1 MTLGIARTRPASI
14 SKTLPAPTGGWDT
27 RHALASMPSDNA
39 VILDNFFPETENV
52 TLRAGSASHATGMS
66 GNVETLMEYAP
77 LTGVNE
83 LYACNNGSIYEV
95 TDSGAVSSAV
105 VTGRSNN
112 RFQHTQIGTAG
123 GQFLFACNGADTPQT
138 YNGSAWANSTVSGP
152 TIANLIWCTT
162 HQARIFFGEED
173 SLSFWYLDTRVI
185 NGTALEFALD
195 GIFKRGGYIMAMGS
209 WTRDGGSGPDDVAVF
224 YSSEGE
230 IAVYSGT
237 DPSSAS
243 TWALVGVFLHGRP
256 VGRRCITKVGSS
268 LALISE
274 NGFQDVASILSVDRS
289 SSENVAISKQIND
302 AVNGAVRSYGDIF
315 GWQPILYPRS
325 KMLIFNVPISTTEM
339 HQYVFNSLT
348 GAPCRFKG
356 LNALCWG
363 TLGDRIFFGKI
374 DGTVHEFD
382 GTESGGESPTSDDGV
397 AITGDAMAAF
407 SYFGSKGS
415 EKAFKLV
422 EPIFMSTGNPSP
434 ALDLN
439 VDFTTYAPVGV
450 ASPLPNSA
458 GQWGVATWGV
468 SLWGKSDQIF
478 KGWMGV
484 RGHGRSA
491 SLRVRITTAVSRPSW
506 ISTNYTFV
514 RGGQI

>member
-1 MTLGIARTRPASI
+1 
-14 SKTLPAPTGGWDT
+14 
-27 RHALASMPSDNA
+27 
-39 VILDNFFPETENV
+39 
-52 TLRAGSASHATGMS
+52 
-66 GNVETLMEYAP
+66 
-77 LTGVNE
+77 
-83 LYACNNGSIYEV
+83 
-95 TDSGAVSSAV
+95 
-105 VTGRSNN
+105 
-112 RFQHTQIGTAG
+112 
-123 GQFLFACNGADTPQT
+123 
-138 YNGSAWANSTVSGP
+138 
-152 TIANLIWCTT
+152 
-162 HQARIFFGEED
+162 
-173 SLSFWYLDTRVI
+173 
-185 NGTALEFALD
+185 
-195 GIFKRGGYIMAMGS
+195 MAMGS

-302 AVNGAVRSYGDIF
+302 AVNGAVRSYGDLF

-407 SYFGSKGS
+407 IYFGSKGS

-468 SLWGKSDQIF
+468 SLWGKSNQIF

-491 SLRVRITTAVSRPSW
+491 SLRVRVTTTVSRPSW

>member
-1 MTLGIARTRPASI
+1 MTLGIARTRPTST

-83 LYACNNGSIYEV
+83 LYACNNGGIYEV

-397 AITGDAMAAF
+397 AIAGDAMAAF

-491 SLRVRITTAVSRPSW
+491 SLRVRITSAVSRPSW

>member
-1 MTLGIARTRPASI
+1 
-14 SKTLPAPTGGWDT
+14 
-27 RHALASMPSDNA
+27 MPSDNA

-363 TLGDRIFFGKI
+363 TLGERIFFGKI

-382 GTESGGESPTSDDGV
+382 GTESGGGSPTSDDGV

-422 EPIFMSTGNPSP
+422 EPIFMSTGNPNP

-439 VDFTTYAPVGV
+439 VDFTTYAPVGQPQ
-450 ASPLPNSA
+450 ALPNSA
-458 GQWGVATWGV
+458 GQWGVAKWGF

-478 KGWMGV
+478 KGWLGV

-491 SLRVRITTAVSRPSW
+491 SLRVRVTTAVSRPSW

>member
-1 MTLGIARTRPASI
+1 MTLGIARTRPTST

-112 RFQHTQIGTAG
+112 KFQHTQIGTAG

-185 NGTALEFALD
+185 NGTALQFALD

-397 AITGDAMAAF
+397 AIVGDAMAAF

-458 GQWGVATWGV
+458 GQWGVATWG
-468 SLWGKSDQIF
+468 KSDQIF

>member
-1 MTLGIARTRPASI
+1 MTLGIARTRPTST

-83 LYACNNGSIYEV
+83 LYACNNGGIYEV

-302 AVNGAVRSYGDIF
+302 AVNGAVRSYGDLF

-397 AITGDAMAAF
+397 AIAGDAMAAF

-491 SLRVRITTAVSRPSW
+491 SLRVRITSAVSRPSW

>member
-1 MTLGIARTRPASI
+1 MTLGIARTRPTST

-83 LYACNNGSIYEV
+83 LYACNNGGIYEV

-491 SLRVRITTAVSRPSW
+491 SLRVRITSAVSRPSW

>member
-1 MTLGIARTRPASI
+1 
-14 SKTLPAPTGGWDT
+14 
-27 RHALASMPSDNA
+27 MPSDNA

-83 LYACNNGSIYEV
+83 LYACNNGGIYEV

-302 AVNGAVRSYGDIF
+302 AVNGAVRSYGDLF

-397 AITGDAMAAF
+397 AIAGDAMAAF

-491 SLRVRITTAVSRPSW
+491 SLRVRITSAVSRPSW

>member
-1 MTLGIARTRPASI
+1 MTLGIARTRPTST

-112 RFQHTQIGTAG
+112 KFQHTQIGTAG

-185 NGTALEFALD
+185 NGTALQFALD

-397 AITGDAMAAF
+397 AIVGDAMAAF

>member
-1 MTLGIARTRPASI
+1 MTLGIARTRPTST
-14 SKTLPAPTGGWDT
+14 SKTLPAPIGGWDT

-83 LYACNNGSIYEV
+83 LYACNNGGIYEV

-302 AVNGAVRSYGDIF
+302 AVNGAVRSYGDLF

-397 AITGDAMAAF
+397 AIAGDAMAAF

-491 SLRVRITTAVSRPSW
+491 SLRVRITSAVSRPSW